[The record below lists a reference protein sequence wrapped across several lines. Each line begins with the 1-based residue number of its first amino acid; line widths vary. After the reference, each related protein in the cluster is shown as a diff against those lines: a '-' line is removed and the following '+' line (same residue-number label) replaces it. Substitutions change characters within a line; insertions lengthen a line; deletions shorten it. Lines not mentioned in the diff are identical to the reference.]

1 MPVPEKYAMAEMRG
15 DSFGRTFTLWEDDA
29 HTIPVVL
36 NGAAVTAQL
45 RVKDTDPDPVDAWAV
60 TTAGNAITITLSPD
74 QSAVLPASTVWDIQ
88 VDWQADGTTVTT
100 PVRGSLKL
108 TQDVTRA

>member
-1 MPVPEKYAMAEMRG
+1 MPVPEKYPLTEMRG
-15 DSFGRTFTLWEDDA
+15 DSVGHQIRLWEDDA

-36 NGAAVTAQL
+36 NGAVVTAQL

-74 QSAVLPASTVWDIQ
+74 QTAALPASTVWDIQ
-88 VDWQADGTTVTT
+88 VDWHADGTTVTT
-100 PVRGSLKL
+100 PHRGTLKL